1 MTKFFDLAVI
11 GGGINGC
18 GIAADAAL
26 RGLSVALIEK
36 DDLASKTSSN
46 SSKLIHGG
54 LRYLEYYDFS
64 LVKKA
69 LDERQ
74 LLLSLAPHLVN
85 PLPFVLPYLTSMR
98 PMWLLRLG
106 LFLYDNI
113 SRKNKLPKSKV
124 IKRQTYLPYFAP
136 LKSSI
141 NKGFLFYDCHTDDAR
156 LTLANALQ
164 AKKHGAEIYSYT
176 ELIHA
181 RTENNIWHLTLR
193 NQHGEKS
200 LYQARAVVNAT
211 GPWVTSINDLLSL
224 PNQQQMSLIKGSH
237 LVVPKLYDGSH
248 AYLLQNNDNRIVFII
263 PYYQYSVIGTTD
275 TPFTGN
281 LDQVEIDNKEIDY
294 LLHLA
299 NNYFNVALTSNDIVH
314 TWSGV
319 RPLLGGQNDSPQA
332 LSRDYIYHYTSN
344 PAPALTIYGGK
355 ITTYR
360 QLAKDAV
367 DQLNAI
373 FPDLK
378 SSSTYK
384 TPLPGALYD
393 GITYQEYIDYARHK
407 YNWLP
412 SDTLSRLFT
421 TYGTN
426 LEVLLANC
434 KDLADMGQDF
444 GFGLFQ
450 REVDYLRAHEWAVQ
464 IEDILWRRTKLGF
477 YYTKPLKEKLNNYL
491 LS

>member
-36 DDLASKTSSN
+36 DDIASKTSSN

-54 LRYLEYYDFS
+54 LRYLEYYDFA

-113 SRKNKLPKSKV
+113 SRKNKLPKSKL
-124 IKRQTYLPYFAP
+124 IKRQTSLPYFSP
-136 LKSSI
+136 LKLPI
-141 NKGFLFYDCHTDDAR
+141 NKGLLFYDCHTDDAR
-156 LTLANALQ
+156 LTLASALQ
-164 AKKHGAEIYSYT
+164 AKQHGADIYSYT
-176 ELIHA
+176 ELVHA
-181 RTENNIWHLTLR
+181 ITENNIWHLTLR
-193 NQHGEKS
+193 NPQGKEI
-200 LYQARAVVNAT
+200 LCRAQAVVNAT
-211 GPWVTSINDLLSL
+211 GPWVTSMNELLSL
-224 PNQQQMSLIKGSH
+224 PNQQPISLIKGSH
-237 LVVPKLYDGSH
+237 IVVPKLYKNEH
-248 AYLLQNNDNRIVFII
+248 AYLLQNNDKRIVFVV

-275 TPFTGN
+275 TPFTGDLN
-281 LDQVEIDNKEIDY
+281 QVKIDTQEIDY
-294 LLHLA
+294 LLQIV
-299 NNYFNVALTSNDIVH
+299 NGYFNQILTPKDIVH

-319 RPLLGGQNDSPQA
+319 RPLLAGEGYSPQA
-332 LSRDYIYHYTSN
+332 LSRDYIYHFTSN

-367 DQLNAI
+367 NQLKAI
-373 FPDLK
+373 FPHLNP
-378 SSSTYK
+378 SITHK
-384 TPLPGALYD
+384 TPLPGATYN
-393 GITYQEYIDYARHK
+393 GITYKEYIKYAQNK
-407 YNWLP
+407 YCWLP
-412 SDTLSRLFT
+412 HDTLTRLLT

-426 LEVLLANC
+426 LEILLANC
-434 KDLADMGQDF
+434 KNLTDMGQDF

-450 REVDYLRAHEWAVQ
+450 KEVDYLRKHEWAVQ

-477 YYTKPLKEKLNNYL
+477 YYTEPLKEKLKNYL